1 MAKSLRKMVLCRS
14 ELWAVGSRSGTF
26 EFKRLAEKPT
36 GRSSLSCDHDQLVE
50 AESEM
55 VLLVRS
61 SSFRM
66 DRLVAS
72 DSDIASIDEFFM
84 NGLVECLNR
93 DGLLFKVSLSTH

>member
-1 MAKSLRKMVLCRS
+1 
-14 ELWAVGSRSGTF
+14 
-26 EFKRLAEKPT
+26 
-36 GRSSLSCDHDQLVE
+36 
-50 AESEM
+50 
-55 VLLVRS
+55 
-61 SSFRM
+61 M